1 MTEEGQA
8 VAQVR
13 PFYWPAPYQDSV
25 ASGRL
30 ILRDGT
36 TASIRVARPEDRQAL
51 RGFFAQLSPAS
62 RQKRFFSL
70 ATPRPEWI
78 DSLCDPSN
86 PSKQL
91 TLIVI
96 RLSEGTTRIIAT
108 GSYIAETDDVA
119 EVALAVDDAFHGKG
133 IGSLLLERLAL
144 LAVSHGI
151 TRFWAITHIDNRPML
166 EVFHRSGFQVHE
178 TLDHGYV
185 HLTFSVRPTEASVAR
200 SELLDRLFTTASLRP
215 LFRPIAVAV
224 VGASRDPASIGFRI
238 LEALIMNRFQGPVYP
253 VNPKAR
259 VVGSIRAYASVRELP
274 DPVELAVVAVPPQ
287 AVLSVVDECA
297 ERGVKAL
304 VVITAGF
311 AEVGAEGRAL
321 QHQLVDKVRGYGL
334 RMVGPNCLGLLNTAA
349 EVQLNASFSPV
360 FPPSG
365 RVAMSSQSG
374 ALGLAILALARR
386 LNLGLSTFVSVGNKA
401 DVSGNDLLQYWEE
414 DELTDVI
421 LLYLESFGNPRR
433 FSRIAR
439 RVSRRKPIVAVKSG
453 RTGAGRRAAGSHTA
467 AMAASDVAVDALFR
481 QTGVI
486 RADTLAEMF
495 DLAAALGSQPL
506 PKGRCVGIITNAGG
520 PGILCADTCEAGGMA
535 VPELSEATKASLA
548 AFLPSQASLSNPVDM
563 IASAGPDHY
572 RQTIATLLAT
582 DELDALVIIYIPV
595 DMSQRPIIL
604 DAIRAGIT
612 AGRRARGA
620 DKPVLA
626 CLMLDAGL
634 SQPVQVDGEC
644 IPTYAFPEAAA
655 RVLSKVADYAA
666 WRTQPPGMFLDF
678 DDIDA
683 QTARDICRQAL
694 EQRGAGWLST
704 EETRAVLL
712 ALGLPVAPG
721 GVARSADAAVAMA
734 RSIGF
739 PVAVKLASHQIV
751 HKTEMGGIF
760 LHVQDEAGVRQ
771 AFEAIRHRLDQ
782 EGKLTAMQGVLVQ
795 PMVAGVV
802 EVMVG
807 VTTDPLF
814 GPLIAFGL
822 GGVHVEILGDVRFRV
837 TPLTDRDASD
847 MVREIRG
854 YRLLEG
860 YRGHE
865 PADVKALEEILL
877 RISLLVEEVPE
888 ITELDLNPILARPPG
903 EGCQI
908 VDARLRV
915 EPATRD

>member
-1 MTEEGQA
+1 M
-8 VAQVR
+8 AQVR
-13 PFYWPAPYQDSV
+13 PLYWPAPYQDSA

-36 TASIRVARPEDRQAL
+36 TASIRVVRPDDRQAL

-96 RLSEGTTRIIAT
+96 RRSGGTTRIIAT
-108 GSYIAETDDVA
+108 GSYIAEKDDIA
-119 EVALAVDDAFHGKG
+119 EVALAVDDAFHGNG

-151 TRFWAITHIDNRPML
+151 TRFWAVTHIDNRPML

-185 HLTFSVRPTEASVAR
+185 HLTFLVRPTEASVAR

-215 LFRPIAVAV
+215 LFRPTAVAV

-274 DPVELAVVAVPPQ
+274 DPVDLAVIAVPSQ

-349 EVQLNASFSPV
+349 EVQLNASFSPI

-506 PKGRCVGIITNAGG
+506 PKGRRVGIITNAGG

-548 AFLPSQASLSNPVDM
+548 AFLPPQASLSNPVDM

-572 RQTIATLLAT
+572 RQTVATLLAT

-595 DMSQRPIIL
+595 DMSRRQIIL
-604 DAIRAGIT
+604 NAIRAGIT
-612 AGRRARGA
+612 AGRCARGA

-626 CLMLDAGL
+626 CLMLEEGL
-634 SQPVQVDGEC
+634 SEPVQLDREC

-666 WRTQPPGMFLDF
+666 WRTQPPGMFLDY

-683 QTARDICRQAL
+683 HTARDICRQAL

-704 EETRAVLL
+704 QETRAVLL
-712 ALGLPVAPG
+712 AMGLPVAPG
-721 GVARSADAAVAMA
+721 GVVGSADDAVEVARSV
-734 RSIGF
+734 GF

-760 LHVQDEAGVRQ
+760 LHVQDEAGVRR

-795 PMVAGVV
+795 PMVSGVV

-915 EPATRD
+915 EPAARD

>member
-1 MTEEGQA
+1 
-8 VAQVR
+8 
-13 PFYWPAPYQDSV
+13 V

-36 TASIRVARPEDRQAL
+36 TANIRVAQPEDREAL
-51 RGFFAQLSPAS
+51 RAFFAQLSPES
-62 RQKRFFSL
+62 KQKRFFSL
-70 ATPRPEWI
+70 ATPPPEWI
-78 DSLCDPSN
+78 DSLCDSSN
-86 PSKQL
+86 PRRQL

-96 RLSEGTTRIIAT
+96 RLSGGTARIIAT
-108 GSYIAETDDVA
+108 GSYIVEKDDLA

-133 IGSLLLERLAL
+133 LGSLLLERLAL

-151 TRFWAITHIDNRPML
+151 TRFWAVTHIDNRPML

-185 HLTFSVRPTEASVAR
+185 HLTFSVIPTEASVAR

-215 LFRPIAVAV
+215 LFRPSAVAV
-224 VGASRDPASIGFRI
+224 VGASRDPMSIGFRI

-253 VNPKAR
+253 VNPRAR
-259 VVGSIRAYASVRELP
+259 VVGSIRAYTSVRELP
-274 DPVELAVVAVPPQ
+274 DPVDLAVIAVPPR

-321 QHQLVDKVRGYGL
+321 QRQLVDKVRGYGM
-334 RMVGPNCLGLLNTAA
+334 RMVGPNCLGLLNTAP
-349 EVQLNASFSPV
+349 EVHLNASFSPI
-360 FPPSG
+360 FPPPG

-414 DELTDVI
+414 DEQTDVI

-467 AMAASDVAVDALFR
+467 AMAARDVAVDALFR

-506 PKGRCVGIITNAGG
+506 PKGRRVGIITNAGG
-520 PGILCADTCEAGGMA
+520 PGILCADTCEADDMH
-535 VPELSEATKASLA
+535 VPELKEATKARLG
-548 AFLPSQASLSNPVDM
+548 AFLPPQASLSNPVDM
-563 IASAGPDHY
+563 IASAGPEHY
-572 RQTIATLLAT
+572 RQAIATLLAA
-582 DELDALVIIYIPV
+582 EEIDALVIIYIPV
-595 DMSQRPIIL
+595 DLSRRQVIL
-604 DAIRAGIT
+604 DAIGAGIL
-612 AGRRARGA
+612 AGRSAGGT

-626 CLMLDAGL
+626 CLMVEEGL
-634 SQPVQVDGEC
+634 SQPVQVDGEH
-644 IPTYAFPEAAA
+644 IPTYVFPEAAA

-666 WRTQPPGMFLDF
+666 WRTQPLGIFLEF
-678 DDIDA
+678 DDVDA
-683 QTARDICRQAL
+683 RAARDICRQAL
-694 EQRGAGWLST
+694 AQRGAGWLST
-704 EETRAVLL
+704 EETRGVLL
-712 ALGLPVAPG
+712 ALGLPLAPG
-721 GVARSADAAVAMA
+721 GVARSADGAVEVA
-734 RSIGF
+734 RGIGF

-760 LHVQDEAGVRQ
+760 LHVQDEAGVRR
-771 AFEAIRHRLDQ
+771 AFEAIRQRLAQ
-782 EGKLTAMQGVLVQ
+782 EGKLAAMQGVLVQ
-795 PMVAGVV
+795 PMVSGVV

-865 PADVKALEEILL
+865 PADVKALEEVLL

-888 ITELDLNPILARPPG
+888 ITELDLNPILARAPG

-915 EPATRD
+915 EPLKRD